1 MTGYSNRF
9 FLVFMLV
16 VASSQV
22 HLRAETPG
30 STPSDILG
38 PENVV
43 AWCIVPFDAA
53 KRGPE
58 ERAVMLK
65 ELGLHRCAYDWRQE
79 HVASFEQEILAYQK
93 HGIEFFAFWGV
104 HDDAFALFEKY
115 DLHPQIWMTLS
126 EPRGI
131 EPDTSNEAKVEMAAK
146 QMASLAERT
155 KAMGCQLGLY
165 NHGGWGGEP
174 ENMVA
179 VCKRMAELGHSNVGI
194 VYNFHHGHEH
204 IDDWAGSF
212 AKMQPH
218 LLCVNLN
225 GMNASGDPKILGI
238 GKGMHER
245 EMVQSILA
253 SNYHGAI
260 GIIDHRNELDAK
272 ESLQENL
279 SGLAQLREEILSR

>member
-1 MTGYSNRF
+1 MNRYAHCF
-9 FLVFMLV
+9 VLAFILVL
-16 VASSQV
+16 ASLPMP
-22 HLRAETPG
+22 LRAETPG
-30 STPSDILG
+30 STFVDILQ
-38 PENVV
+38 PENLV

-65 ELGLHRCAYDWRQE
+65 ELGLHRCAYDWREE

-104 HDDAFALFEKY
+104 HDAAFALFEKY

-126 EPRGI
+126 EPRGTQ
-131 EPDTSNEAKVEMAAK
+131 PGTSNDAKVELAAK
-146 QMASLAERT
+146 LLIPLAERT
-155 KAMGCQLGLY
+155 KAIGCQLGLY

-174 ENMVA
+174 DNMVA
-179 VCKRMAELGHSNVGI
+179 VCERLAELGHSNVGI

-204 IDDWAGSF
+204 IDDWENSF
-212 AKMQPH
+212 AKMQPY

-225 GMNASGDPKILGI
+225 GMNASGEPKILGI

-245 EMVQSILA
+245 EMIRNVIA
-253 SNYHGAI
+253 SKYRGAI

-279 SGLAQLREEILSR
+279 GGLNQLRAEISGR

>member
-16 VASSQV
+16 VASSQA
-22 HLRAETPG
+22 HLRAETPA
-30 STPSDILG
+30 STSADILR

-53 KRGPE
+53 KRGSE

-126 EPRGI
+126 KPRGI
-131 EPDTSNEAKVEMAAK
+131 EPDASNEAKVELAAK
-146 QMASLAERT
+146 QMAPLAERT

-204 IDDWAGSF
+204 IHDWAGSF

-225 GMNASGDPKILGI
+225 GMNGSGAPKILGI

-245 EMVQSILA
+245 EMVQSMLA

-279 SGLAQLREEILSR
+279 SGLAQLREKILSR